1 MTENGLMDGTRT
13 EKLFYNDSHLSKFTA
28 MVLEC
33 EPYEKKE
40 GCYAVELD
48 RTAFFPEGGGQYA
61 DTGKLKDAKVSDV
74 WEKNGR
80 ILHITDQPFEAG
92 EIVEGEI
99 DWKTRFMKMQQHTGE
114 HIVSGIVHARYGFNN
129 VGFHLGTED
138 CTMDFDGEI
147 SKEALQEIELEAN
160 RAVWKNLTIEVSYP
174 SKEELEELDYRSKI
188 EIDGQVR
195 IVTIPG
201 YDVCACCAP
210 HVNFTGE
217 IGLIKLVQ
225 SQNYKGGIRITMLC
239 GRRALKDYQQKEESV
254 KAIMG
259 SLSAKEEL
267 IAEAVER
274 VKEECTQLKS
284 ELAETRYQILEA
296 QAEKI
301 PEGQKKVCIFD
312 SKLSGNEPRE
322 LMNLVLKKGTEV
334 CAVFAGNEE
343 SGYRYVIGSE
353 TEDVRPY
360 SKILKEQ
367 FGGRGGGKPV
377 MVQGSVNGSEEAIR
391 KVFE

>member
-1 MTENGLMDGTRT
+1 MTKRAYYENG
-13 EKLFYNDSHLSKFTA
+13 A
-28 MVLEC
+28 LEC
-33 EPYEKKE
+33 EATVLR
-40 GCYAVELD
+40 CRAVENGFEILTD
-48 RTAFFPEGGGQYA
+48 VTSIFPESGGQLS
-61 DTGKLKDAKVSDV
+61 DTGFIGNSRVTHAREEGSEVWHLCDKAVEAGAKVKIAAD
-74 WEKNGR
+74 
-80 ILHITDQPFEAG
+80 AG
-92 EIVEGEI
+92 PRL
-99 DWKTRFMKMQQHTGE
+99 DHTQQHSGE
-114 HIVSGIVHARYGFNN
+114 HIVSGIVHARFGYDN
-129 VGFHLGTED
+129 VGFHLNDEL
-138 CTMDFDGEI
+138 CTLDLSGPLT
-147 SKEALQEIELEAN
+147 KEELREVENAANEAVFAN
-160 RAVWKNLTIEVSYP
+160 VPVQISYP
-174 SKEELEELDYRSKI
+174 SKEKLKTLDYRSKI

-210 HVNFTGE
+210 HVYFTGE

-367 FGGRGGGKPV
+367 FDGRGGGKPV

>member
-74 WEKNGR
+74 REKNGR

-99 DWKTRFMKMQQHTGE
+99 DWETRFMKMQQHTGE

-210 HVNFTGE
+210 HVYFTGE

-367 FGGRGGGKPV
+367 FDGRGGGKPV

>member
-74 WEKNGR
+74 REKNGR

-92 EIVEGEI
+92 EIVEGKI
-99 DWKTRFMKMQQHTGE
+99 DWETRFMKMQQHTGE

-188 EIDGQVR
+188 EIEGQVR
-195 IVTIPG
+195 IVSVPG
-201 YDVCACCAP
+201 YDICACCAP
-210 HVNFTGE
+210 HVERTGE
-217 IGLIKLVQ
+217 IGMIKLVNMQ
-225 SQNYKGGIRITMLC
+225 RYKGGVRVTMLC
-239 GRRALKDYQQKEESV
+239 GSRALTDYEKKQEQT
-254 KAIMG
+254 
-259 SLSAKEEL
+259 AKEDIEK
-267 IAEAVER
+267 IEPIENKAEKVEAEI
-274 VKEECTQLKS
+274 VYAPMV
-284 ELAETRYQILEA
+284 AETHEYQYNADAFEA
-296 QAEKI
+296 SDGADM
-301 PEGQKKVCIFD
+301 KVEAA
-312 SKLSGNEPRE
+312 K
-322 LMNLVLKKGTEV
+322 EV
-334 CAVFAGNEE
+334 PM
-343 SGYRYVIGSE
+343 
-353 TEDVRPY
+353 VRID
-360 SKILKEQ
+360 KA
-367 FGGRGGGKPV
+367 R
-377 MVQGSVNGSEEAIR
+377 
-391 KVFE
+391 